1 MNRAMLRPL
10 GVAALLSMLSACSTV
25 GPNYAVPAESAYQRP
40 AANAAF
46 LDTGNAQ
53 VQPGA
58 ALPARWWALYQDSML
73 DGLIEQALRDN
84 VELKVAGANLRRA
97 AAVYE
102 QAMDAGGFDYDV
114 EAGVSRAQVSA
125 EAFLQEE
132 KLPVFNLADGKFGVS
147 YQFDLFGK
155 LQRGAEAA
163 HADTQVAQ
171 AAIDL
176 ARVSVAAQVAGSYVE
191 ICHANHELQVA
202 AHSLHLQQ
210 HSRQITQR
218 LIAAGRGTP
227 PDLARATAQVAML
240 EAALPPLRARRQAA
254 GYQLAALLGKTP
266 GELPPGV
273 DSCAHAPAVQQPI
286 PIGDGRAL
294 LARRPDVRQA
304 ERRLAAATARIGV
317 ATAALYPD
325 IRLGGSIGATG
336 LLADF
341 GEPATH
347 AWSLGPLISWTL
359 PSSGARARVRA
370 TEAGADAALAQ
381 FDNTVLQ
388 ALREVQTS
396 LSRYAQDL
404 DRLHLLEQAQQQA
417 ELASAQNRRL
427 YQGGRTPYLSSL
439 DAERTLASAEMT
451 LANAQAQVSQDQIQ
465 LFLALG
471 GGWDADA
478 GRNTTTAAR

>member
-58 ALPARWWALYQDSML
+58 ALPARWWALYQDPML

-114 EAGVSRAQVSA
+114 EAGGSRAQVSA
-125 EAFLQEE
+125 EAFLEVE

-202 AHSLHLQQ
+202 AHSLQLQQ

>member
-1 MNRAMLRPL
+1 MNHAMLRPL

-25 GPNYAVPAESAYQRP
+25 GPNYVVPAESAYQRP

-114 EAGVSRAQVSA
+114 EAGVSRTQVSA

-202 AHSLHLQQ
+202 EHSLQLQQ

>member
-202 AHSLHLQQ
+202 AHSLQLQQ

-451 LANAQAQVSQDQIQ
+451 LANAQAQVSQEQIQ

-471 GGWDADA
+471 GGWDAGA

>member
-1 MNRAMLRPL
+1 MNSLRL
-10 GVAALLSMLSACSTV
+10 LGLSAVIAGVAACSTV
-25 GPNYAVPAESAYQRP
+25 GPDYALPPDAAYSRP

-58 ALPARWWALYQDSML
+58 ALPARWWALYQDPIL

-132 KLPVFNLADGKFGVS
+132 KLPVFNLADGKLGVS

-176 ARVSVAAQVAGSYVE
+176 ARVTVAAQVAGSYVE
-191 ICHANHELQVA
+191 ICHANHELHVA
-202 AHSLHLQQ
+202 EHSLQLQQ
-210 HSRQITQR
+210 RSREITQR

-266 GELPPGV
+266 GQVPAGV
-273 DSCAHAPAVQQPI
+273 QDCAHAPGLRQPI

-317 ATAALYPD
+317 ATAELYPD

-336 LLADF
+336 LLADV

-347 AWSLGPLISWTL
+347 AWSFGPLISWTL
-359 PSSGARARVRA
+359 PSAGAHARVRA

-381 FDNTVLQ
+381 FDHTVLQ
-388 ALREVQTS
+388 ALREVQTA

-417 ELASAQNRRL
+417 DLASAQNRRL

-439 DAERTLASAEMT
+439 DAERTLATADMA
-451 LANAQAQVSQDQIQ
+451 LANAQAQVSQDQLQ
-465 LFLALG
+465 VFLALG
-471 GGWDADA
+471 GGWEGAPA
-478 GRNTTTAAR
+478 TAAR